1 MPKIELHV
9 HMEGSI
15 RPETLLTL
23 AKRNHVSLPVDSVEG
38 LERWYTF
45 TDFSHFIDIYRFFA
59 KCLRTADDIEWIARQ
74 FLQGQADQNIVYSEV
89 TYTAFSQYR
98 ANGISFTEQL
108 DAINRARDWAKNA
121 LGVEMGIIL
130 DISRNETSVE
140 ESEFIARGAV
150 AGMKQGVVALGLGGD
165 ERGYPP
171 EIFASAFAIAR
182 EAGLPA
188 VVHAGETGGAQS
200 IRGALDSL
208 KAIRIGHGVHCL
220 EDAALVT
227 RLREEQI
234 PLEVC
239 PTSNVCLNLYP
250 ELRQHPLPQL
260 LKEGLYVTINSDD
273 PPMFN
278 TSLTREYQ
286 LAAQVFGLD
295 QSQIEKLVMNALQ
308 AALLPPDRKADMRI
322 VFEQAFSGLK

>member
-1 MPKIELHV
+1 
-9 HMEGSI
+9 MEGSI

-23 AKRNHVSLPVDSVEG
+23 AKRNHVPLPVDSVEG
-38 LERWYTF
+38 LENWYTF
-45 TDFSHFIDIYRFFA
+45 SDFSHFIEIYRYFA
-59 KCLRTADDIEWIARQ
+59 KCLRTADDIEWITRQ

-89 TYTAFSQYR
+89 TYTAYSQYR
-98 ANGISFTEQL
+98 ANGLSFTEQL
-108 DAINRARDWAKNA
+108 DAINRARERAKKE

-171 EIFASAFAIAR
+171 EIFASAFDIAR
-182 EAGLPA
+182 QAGLPA

-208 KAIRIGHGVHCL
+208 KAVRIGHGVHCL
-220 EDAALVT
+220 EDDALVQ

-286 LAAQVFGLD
+286 LAAQVFDLD
-295 QSQIEKLVMNALQ
+295 QAQIEKLVMNALQ
-308 AALLPPDRKADMRI
+308 AALLPPVKKAEIRFA
-322 VFEQAFSGLK
+322 FEQAFTSFK